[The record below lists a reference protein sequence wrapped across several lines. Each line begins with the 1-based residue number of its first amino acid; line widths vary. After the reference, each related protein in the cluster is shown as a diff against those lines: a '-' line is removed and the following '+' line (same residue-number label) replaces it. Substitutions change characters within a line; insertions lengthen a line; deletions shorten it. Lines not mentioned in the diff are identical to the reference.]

1 MKLKDKIKS
10 KVDQLGK
17 EDLEMIEE
25 LLDSLEKQKAA
36 EKELSKDRPPFRDVI
51 ELLGPKGLTTKDILE
66 GRSEG

>member
-17 EDLEMIEE
+17 KDLEMIEK
-25 LLDSLEKQKAA
+25 LLDSLEKQKAT
-36 EKELSKDRPPFRDVI
+36 EKEIEKNRRPFVDVI

>member
-17 EDLEMIEE
+17 EDLEIIEK

-36 EKELSKDRPPFRDVI
+36 EKEASKDRPPFMDVI